1 MERLSVGRCNRLSPS
16 RLSPIPSG
24 ANIFPTVLEEPT
36 SPSAEDN
43 QKGFYT
49 CTNSSNGAGAGTT
62 FGSAYDQQS
71 QPRRH
76 RRRLPLLS
84 NTAAALSKSKSSL
97 SFDSG
102 ISCLFSESGSPSPP
116 LNVDPME
123 TYTPGSNVSA
133 YHTPTSDIGSP
144 IISRQHSYSSSS
156 YSNYLSAT
164 SSPCHSPGPPKSP
177 NRFQRFQRSM
187 STTTSH
193 IPPPVSPTLKR
204 PNVFSSRRFSDN
216 PSAIDSPPLSF
227 SPSRTLSPI
236 SVSPQQIS
244 KSPSPSYSNHSSK
257 SSPVQARE
265 GTSPSSNLKPSYSFH
280 SNDSDESPPNLPS
293 PGSPTNCRASVSH
306 FERSSSPVFRS
317 RRLLPETPK
326 VPQTRD
332 YASSHRLL
340 ITASGNTTTTNNHSS
355 NNSSSGGN
363 NNNNNN
369 NNGRVGNCTNP
380 GSTTGSSSSRS
391 SFNSVLHKENI
402 GIKEERKSLSSHD
415 SFDSGVYSRS
425 TTSDSRKMS
434 SPGAIGR
441 DSSPA
446 LMRHNSWRQ
455 RRAKLPEPPRQSLA
469 NSTSGLDWKSEYRN
483 NHHGSSTSS
492 RFRNYSPIRSMT
504 LPEGDLDP
512 DCSLKLDDTSAYAYK
527 YTPATYN
534 RYHSVGIGPSFSV
547 SGPHHRVHFERH
559 SMDFAESLRISPEH
573 EPLPT
578 HQRSLTHCDSL
589 DSSKHTSQHTD
600 PDYSY
605 LFERFKSH
613 NHDPQYNDKDEE
625 DYMQSEDVDSRA
637 IIRHAPSPPPTNSR
651 REQRTPSLHLLSTSD
666 HHTIPFDDHL
676 SLSPRPRPEIASTS
690 SSSSSSSH
698 GVDGPKMR
706 DSKSHSFP
714 QAWSQIEESRE
725 KSHELH
731 CPSRR
736 QRSLFLDGSTS
747 FRSSRR
753 YGPDSSQCVCS
764 NDLSLADDIQR
775 GYSHDSSVQIR
786 RSRLFHQNS
795 SGSQTGSGSQSESS
809 SADDRRTRWTS
820 FSHEISMGD
829 EDDDD
834 DDDNDD
840 EDDDDVEKEEESG

>member
-24 ANIFPTVLEEPT
+24 ANIFPTVLEEPN

-43 QKGFYT
+43 QKDFYT
-49 CTNSSNGAGAGTT
+49 CTTSSSNGAGSGTS

-102 ISCLFSESGSPSPP
+102 ISCLLSESGSPSPP
-116 LNVDPME
+116 LTVDPME

-177 NRFQRFQRSM
+177 SRFQRFQRSM
-187 STTTSH
+187 STTASH

-204 PNVFSSRRFSDN
+204 PNVFNSRRFSDN
-216 PSAIDSPPLSF
+216 PSTIDPPPFSF

-236 SVSPQQIS
+236 SVSPQHIS

-257 SSPVQARE
+257 SSPVQGRE
-265 GTSPSSNLKPSYSFH
+265 GTSPSSNLKPSCSFH

-293 PGSPTNCRASVSH
+293 PGSPTNSKASVSH
-306 FERSSSPVFRS
+306 LERSSSPIFRS

-340 ITASGNTTTTNNHSS
+340 VTGSGSNNNVSTHNSSNCSSSS
-355 NNSSSGGN
+355 NNNGSIGSCANQSS
-363 NNNNNN
+363 
-369 NNGRVGNCTNP
+369 TTP
-380 GSTTGSSSSRS
+380 GSSNSRS
-391 SFNSVLHKENI
+391 TFNSILHKENI
-402 GIKEERKSLSSHD
+402 GIKEGRKSLSSHD

-441 DSSPA
+441 DTSPA

-469 NSTSGLDWKSEYRN
+469 SSTSGLDWKSDYKN
-483 NHHGSSTSS
+483 SHQGSSSA
-492 RFRNYSPIRSMT
+492 RFRNYSPMRSMT

-534 RYHSVGIGPSFSV
+534 RYHSGGIGSGYSV
-547 SGPHHRVHFERH
+547 SGSHRVHFERH

-573 EPLPT
+573 DLPT

-589 DSSKHTSQHTD
+589 DSSKHASQLTD

-613 NHDPQYNDKDEE
+613 NHDPRHHDEDEEE
-625 DYMQSEDVDSRA
+625 DYMHSEEIDSRA
-637 IIRHAPSPPPTNSR
+637 IIRHAPSPPPTNSS
-651 REQRTPSLHLLSTSD
+651 REQRASPSLHLLSILI
-666 HHTIPFDDHL
+666 TIQYLLKIIYRCHQDRGPM
-676 SLSPRPRPEIASTS
+676 LSPHRRPRA
-690 SSSSSSSH
+690 
-698 GVDGPKMR
+698 
-706 DSKSHSFP
+706 
-714 QAWSQIEESRE
+714 
-725 KSHELH
+725 
-731 CPSRR
+731 R
-736 QRSLFLDGSTS
+736 QSWCGR
-747 FRSSRR
+747 
-753 YGPDSSQCVCS
+753 
-764 NDLSLADDIQR
+764 A
-775 GYSHDSSVQIR
+775 
-786 RSRLFHQNS
+786 QN
-795 SGSQTGSGSQSESS
+795 E
-809 SADDRRTRWTS
+809 R
-820 FSHEISMGD
+820 F
-829 EDDDD
+829 
-834 DDDNDD
+834 
-840 EDDDDVEKEEESG
+840 

>member
-24 ANIFPTVLEEPT
+24 ANIFPTVLEEPN

-43 QKGFYT
+43 QKDFYT
-49 CTNSSNGAGAGTT
+49 CTTSSSNGAGSGTS

-102 ISCLFSESGSPSPP
+102 ISCLLSESGSPSPP
-116 LNVDPME
+116 LTVDPME

-177 NRFQRFQRSM
+177 SRFQRFQRSM
-187 STTTSH
+187 STTASH

-204 PNVFSSRRFSDN
+204 PNVFNSRRFSDN
-216 PSAIDSPPLSF
+216 PSTIDPPPFSF

-236 SVSPQQIS
+236 SVSPQHIS

-257 SSPVQARE
+257 SSPVQ
-265 GTSPSSNLKPSYSFH
+265 
-280 SNDSDESPPNLPS
+280 
-293 PGSPTNCRASVSH
+293 
-306 FERSSSPVFRS
+306 
-317 RRLLPETPK
+317 
-326 VPQTRD
+326 
-332 YASSHRLL
+332 
-340 ITASGNTTTTNNHSS
+340 
-355 NNSSSGGN
+355 
-363 NNNNNN
+363 
-369 NNGRVGNCTNP
+369 GR
-380 GSTTGSSSSRS
+380 
-391 SFNSVLHKENI
+391 
-402 GIKEERKSLSSHD
+402 RKSLSSHD

-441 DSSPA
+441 DTSPA

-469 NSTSGLDWKSEYRN
+469 SSTSGLDWKSDYKN
-483 NHHGSSTSS
+483 SHQGSSSA
-492 RFRNYSPIRSMT
+492 RFRNYSPMRSMT

-534 RYHSVGIGPSFSV
+534 RYHSGGIGSGYSV
-547 SGPHHRVHFERH
+547 SGSHRVHFERH

-573 EPLPT
+573 DLPT

-589 DSSKHTSQHTD
+589 DSSKHASQLTD

-613 NHDPQYNDKDEE
+613 NHDPRHHDEDEEE
-625 DYMQSEDVDSRA
+625 DYMHSEEIDSRA
-637 IIRHAPSPPPTNSR
+637 IIRHAPSPPPTNSS
-651 REQRTPSLHLLSTSD
+651 REQRASPSLHLLSILI
-666 HHTIPFDDHL
+666 TIQYLLKIIYRCHQDRGPM
-676 SLSPRPRPEIASTS
+676 LSPHRRPRA
-690 SSSSSSSH
+690 
-698 GVDGPKMR
+698 
-706 DSKSHSFP
+706 
-714 QAWSQIEESRE
+714 
-725 KSHELH
+725 
-731 CPSRR
+731 R
-736 QRSLFLDGSTS
+736 QSWCGR
-747 FRSSRR
+747 
-753 YGPDSSQCVCS
+753 
-764 NDLSLADDIQR
+764 A
-775 GYSHDSSVQIR
+775 
-786 RSRLFHQNS
+786 QN
-795 SGSQTGSGSQSESS
+795 E
-809 SADDRRTRWTS
+809 R
-820 FSHEISMGD
+820 F
-829 EDDDD
+829 
-834 DDDNDD
+834 
-840 EDDDDVEKEEESG
+840 